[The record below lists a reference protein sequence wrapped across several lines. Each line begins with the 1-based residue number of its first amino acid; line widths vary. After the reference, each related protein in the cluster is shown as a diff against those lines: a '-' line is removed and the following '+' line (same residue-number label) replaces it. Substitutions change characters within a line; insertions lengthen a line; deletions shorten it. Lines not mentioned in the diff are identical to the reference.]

1 MTQGEEQR
9 FPVIRTGLDMSFM
22 CIYICSIC
30 YIIHIFCTY
39 FLYFYNPAHL
49 PFSISLSL
57 ACNIIF
63 VFFLS
68 CFILLYCSCNW
79 VFSSKSLRLGYGLL
93 LQLGFLNLSIFGFV
107 FQSLLC
113 SICFAFIRGFSSGRL
128 DFACLT
134 AS

>member
-22 CIYICSIC
+22 CIYMF
-30 YIIHIFCTY
+30 YLLYNTY

-49 PFSISLSL
+49 PFSISWSL

-63 VFFLS
+63 VCFLS